1 MINYIWFAMI
11 FFGIIFALFT
21 GNADKITEAIV
32 GGSNNT
38 VNFVIELTGIMCYE
52 SCRKE
57 WSYKNIS

>member
-38 VNFVIELTGIMCYE
+38 VNFCY
-52 SCRKE
+52 
-57 WSYKNIS
+57 